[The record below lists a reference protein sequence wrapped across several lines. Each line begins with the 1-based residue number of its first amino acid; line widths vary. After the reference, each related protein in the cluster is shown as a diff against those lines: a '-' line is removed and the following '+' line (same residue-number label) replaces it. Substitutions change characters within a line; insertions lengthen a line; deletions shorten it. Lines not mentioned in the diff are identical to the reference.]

1 MANETDHPNHPDNLA
16 GSQDD
21 RTLTRAQTVIGPTDS
36 LAEPTLAVDLATAEI
51 DRLIAT
57 AHRFPRK
64 LDVVREQLTQMALMD
79 EASAENSVYAL
90 PRGGKPIVGPSIGF
104 ANAAAMAWGNCWDD
118 GHWLHTDRR
127 EKVVVGRGVFI
138 DFQTNRRTT
147 ITEQRRIV
155 NARGHLFSD
164 DMIIVTSKAA
174 SSIARRNAILAG
186 VPRPIWFPI
195 YERALYI
202 VRGTEATLPERR
214 EKALK
219 ALMNYGINPKQVFLY
234 LGVKDD
240 KEIGVEHIPT
250 LRGMFTQL
258 RDGSVTPE
266 EMFDP
271 RKMMGRGFETV
282 DNPLADAE
290 DEEAAG
296 GQGGQQQGGQAQPG
310 AGGAGTTGGTPAA
323 GAKVEPEGDGGD
335 EVIQE
340 EETQAGAKA
349 AGEGAQA
356 PAAGAAQASPAK
368 PAAASEAAREPA
380 KPAAAAAPEKPAAKP
395 AKAAAAAPE
404 DTGPKASEE
413 YEAHVFGWLDAADE
427 RSWPSVNIDET
438 WKGERKMRERCMV
451 VEDAFERCRKR
462 YMEVLTAAKAREK
475 K

>member
-1 MANETDHPNHPDNLA
+1 MANDNGHPNHPDNEA
-16 GSQDD
+16 PHDD
-21 RTLTRAQTVIGPTDS
+21 ARAMTRPQTVIGPIDS
-36 LAEPTLAVDLATAEI
+36 LSEPTLAVDLATAEI

-64 LDVVREQLTQMALMD
+64 LDTVKQQLSEMVLMD
-79 EASAENSVYAL
+79 ESSAENSVYAL

-104 ANAAAMAWGNCWDD
+104 ANASAMAWGNCWDD

-155 NARGHLFSD
+155 TAKGHLFTD

-186 VPRPIWFPI
+186 VPRPIWFPV

-234 LGVKDD
+234 LGVKDE

-250 LRGMFTQL
+250 LRGMYTQL

-282 DNPLADAE
+282 ENPLADDE
-290 DEEAAG
+290 DEAAG
-296 GQGGQQQGGQAQPG
+296 GEQQQGQAGQGKPAGAGTATVKPEPEAEATIQPEEGQGQAQP
-310 AGGAGTTGGTPAA
+310 ATA
-323 GAKVEPEGDGGD
+323 
-335 EVIQE
+335 
-340 EETQAGAKA
+340 
-349 AGEGAQA
+349 GAQA
-356 PAAGAAQASPAK
+356 PAAGAAQPK
-368 PAAASEAAREPA
+368 PAQAAAQPEAAREPA
-380 KPAAAAAPEKPAAKP
+380 KAEPAAAAAKPVKEPTKAEPAAAGEDP
-395 AKAAAAAPE
+395 NAPK
-404 DTGPKASEE
+404 TSEE
-413 YEAHVFGWLDAADE
+413 YEDWFNGWIDSADE
-427 RSWPSVNIDET
+427 RQWPSVNVEEM
-438 WKGERKMRERCMV
+438 WGREREMRTRCMV
-451 VEDAFERCRKR
+451 VEDTFARINTRYRK
-462 YMEVLTAAKAREK
+462 VLKDARDREK
-475 K
+475 AATGKK